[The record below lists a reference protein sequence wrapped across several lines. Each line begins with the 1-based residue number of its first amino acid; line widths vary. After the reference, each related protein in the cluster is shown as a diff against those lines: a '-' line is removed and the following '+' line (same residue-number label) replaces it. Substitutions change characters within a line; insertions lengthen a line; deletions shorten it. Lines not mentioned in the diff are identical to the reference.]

1 MGDIENWPDW
11 PILFLT
17 ELGTII
23 WEFSDLI
30 LRENI
35 ECLLMMGID
44 INDLICHEKCKEQQI
59 YGQLMKATNCDC

>member
-23 WEFSDLI
+23 WEFSDLNPEGEY
-30 LRENI
+30 R
-35 ECLLMMGID
+35 MPID
-44 INDLICHEKCKEQQI
+44 D
-59 YGQLMKATNCDC
+59 GD